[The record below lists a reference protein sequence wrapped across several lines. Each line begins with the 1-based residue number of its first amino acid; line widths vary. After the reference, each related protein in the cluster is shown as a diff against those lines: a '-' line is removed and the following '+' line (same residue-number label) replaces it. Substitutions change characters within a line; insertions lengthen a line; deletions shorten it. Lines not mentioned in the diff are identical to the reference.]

1 MDCTDLKQSKELIE
15 LGLKVESADLV
26 WCRDNDKS
34 EDWKLRIKDWNVN
47 TDMFSFRNGLVRPA
61 WSAEALLMEIPET
74 IKVKDVCFNF
84 SLSYKEGYLYAAY
97 RDETFDTIMYR
108 GRWKSLVCMLTD
120 IMKWLLKNKYKNI

>member
-26 WCRDNDKS
+26 WCREGN
-34 EDWKLRIKDWNVN
+34 WKIRIKDWNVN
-47 TDMFSFRNGLVRPA
+47 TDMFSFRNGYLIPA
-61 WSAEALLMEIPET
+61 WSAEALLSQIPET
-74 IKVKDVCFNF
+74 IRVKDVSFNF

-97 RDETFDTIMYR
+97 RDETFETIMYR

-120 IMKWLLKNKYKNI
+120 IMKWLLENKYKEI

>member
-1 MDCTDLKQSKELIE
+1 MDCTDLKQSKELME

-26 WCRDNDKS
+26 WCR
-34 EDWKLRIKDWNVN
+34 ELDWKIRIKDWNVN
-47 TDMFSFRNGLVRPA
+47 TDMFSFRNGYVIPA

-74 IKVKDVCFNF
+74 IKVKDVRFNF

-120 IMKWLLKNKYKNI
+120 IMKWLLENKYKEI